1 MFDTYRA
8 VASLKEV
15 GLEEEVAVAV
25 VNAIA
30 DAMTGNLATKA
41 DLVQLEAAL
50 KTDLVQLE
58 AALKTDIAE
67 VRAELK
73 TDIAEVRVEL
83 KTDIAELRVELKTDI
98 SQLEASMFK
107 NMLFGAIAII
117 TSVVGINTGI
127 TFALLKLV
135 G

>member
-30 DAMTGNLATKA
+30 DAMTGNVATKA

-50 KTDLVQLE
+50 KADLIQLE

-67 VRAELK
+67 VRA
-73 TDIAEVRVEL
+73 EL

>member
-30 DAMTGNLATKA
+30 DAMTGNLAT
-41 DLVQLEAAL
+41 